1 VVRRLGRGQRGGV
14 GGKTEEEDRPLVEED
29 KVGGKTAEAG
39 RHEKDK
45 TDRVTR
51 LSYHTT
57 GHTIGSSLNC
67 YNCTTLSIMMDTRLS
82 KVLMARCSQNR
93 LFLNVDVPV

>member
-1 VVRRLGRGQRGGV
+1 MRDRQRGEAPRPGPE
-14 GGKTEEEDRPLVEED
+14 GRSWREDGPLVED

-57 GHTIGSSLNC
+57 GRTIGSSLNC